1 MSIVLV
7 CFSNAPKVSDEAMR
21 KDSELDKYLESR
33 VEGKKDAFFF
43 FFFFFFRR
51 SKSIIPCLSNLLKLP
66 IDFGLKV
73 HYSGMRE
80 GKASLLNFNIIC

>member
-43 FFFFFFRR
+43 
-51 SKSIIPCLSNLLKLP
+51 LEEA
-66 IDFGLKV
+66 KV
-73 HYSGMRE
+73 
-80 GKASLLNFNIIC
+80 LFLVCQIF

>member
-33 VEGKKDAFFF
+33 VEGKKDA
-43 FFFFFFRR
+43 FFFFRR

>member
-21 KDSELDKYLESR
+21 KDSELDKYLVSR
-33 VEGKKDAFFF
+33 VVVKKVGFFF
-43 FFFFFFRR
+43 FFFLRR

-66 IDFGLKV
+66 IDFGLKI
-73 HYSGMRE
+73 HYSGMRK
-80 GKASLLNFNIIC
+80 GKTSLLNVNIIC